1 MARASLSG
9 SMLPNKLGGKP
20 LLHVISQENA
30 HLHWDALA
38 SMHQLRRTVFSE
50 RLGWSV
56 NVVNG
61 LELDQFDLPEAHYLV
76 HYASD
81 GRVNACTRLLPT
93 TGPYLLADVFPELVD
108 GEMPRAHDIWE
119 STRFCADQAT
129 APGNIAAILMAG
141 MLEFGQYA
149 GLRAYVSVSDI
160 RMEPIMRRA
169 GWNPIRLGGTME
181 TGTDTAAAEWLEV
194 SPEYLARVR
203 KRAGAT
209 GAVIANL
216 AELCQ
221 ERVAA

>member
-1 MARASLSG
+1 M
-9 SMLPNKLGGKP
+9 
-20 LLHVISQENA
+20 LHVISKENA

-38 SMHQLRRTVFSE
+38 SMHQLRRSVFSE

-56 NVVNG
+56 NVING

-76 HYASD
+76 HYAPD

-93 TGPYLLADVFPELVD
+93 TGPYLLADVFPNLVE
-108 GEMPRAHDIWE
+108 GKMPRAHDIWE

-129 APGNIAAILMAG
+129 APANIAAILMAG
-141 MLEFGQYA
+141 MLEFGQSL

-194 SPEYLARVR
+194 SPEYMARVR
-203 KRAGAT
+203 RRAGAMSS
-209 GAVIANL
+209 VIANL
-216 AELCQ
+216 GELRQ

>member
-1 MARASLSG
+1 
-9 SMLPNKLGGKP
+9 ML
-20 LLHVISQENA
+20 HIISKENA

-38 SMHQLRRTVFSE
+38 SMHQLRRSVFRE
-50 RLGWSV
+50 RLGWDV
-56 NVVNG
+56 TVVNG
-61 LELDQFDLPEAHYLV
+61 LELDQFDLPDAHYLV
-76 HYASD
+76 HTALD

-108 GEMPRAHDIWE
+108 GEMPCAHDIWE

-129 APGNIAAILMAG
+129 APANIAAVLMAG
-141 MLEFGQYA
+141 MLEFGQFT

-169 GWNPIRLGGTME
+169 GWNPIRLGKTME

-194 SPEYLARVR
+194 SSEYLARVR

-209 GAVIANL
+209 GSLIANL
-216 AELCQ
+216 AELRQ

>member
-1 MARASLSG
+1 
-9 SMLPNKLGGKP
+9 
-20 LLHVISQENA
+20 
-30 HLHWDALA
+30 
-38 SMHQLRRTVFSE
+38 MHQLRRSVFRE
-50 RLGWSV
+50 RLGWDV
-56 NVVNG
+56 TVVNG
-61 LELDQFDLPEAHYLV
+61 LELDQFDLPDAHYLV
-76 HYASD
+76 HTAPD

-93 TGPYLLADVFPELVD
+93 TGPYLLADVFPDLVD
-108 GEMPRAHDIWE
+108 ADMPRAHDIWE

-141 MLEFGQYA
+141 MLEFGLFT

-169 GWNPIRLGGTME
+169 GWNPIRLGRTME

-209 GAVIANL
+209 GSVIANL
-216 AELCQ
+216 AELRQ

>member
-1 MARASLSG
+1 MLTIISG
-9 SMLPNKLGGKP
+9 
-20 LLHVISQENA
+20 ENA
-30 HLHWDALA
+30 HLHWDELA
-38 SMHQLRRTVFSE
+38 SMHQLRRTVFRE

-61 LELDQFDLPEAHYLV
+61 LELDQFDLPDAHYLV
-76 HYASD
+76 HTGPN
-81 GRVNACTRLLPT
+81 GRINACTRLLPT
-93 TGPYLLADVFPELVD
+93 TGPYLLADVFPELVH
-108 GEMPRAHDIWE
+108 GALPREQEIWE

-129 APGNIAAILMAG
+129 APTNIAAILMAG
-141 MLEFGQYA
+141 MLEFGLYA

-169 GWNPIRLGGTME
+169 GWNPVRLGGTLE
-181 TGTDTAAAEWLEV
+181 TGTDTAAAEWLDV

-209 GAVIANL
+209 GAIICNL
-216 AELCQ
+216 GELRY

>member
-1 MARASLSG
+1 
-9 SMLPNKLGGKP
+9 
-20 LLHVISQENA
+20 LLHIISKENA

-38 SMHQLRRTVFSE
+38 SMHQLRRAVFSE

-56 NVVNG
+56 TVVNG

-76 HYASD
+76 HYAAD

-129 APGNIAAILMAG
+129 APGNIAAVLMAG
-141 MLEFGQYA
+141 MLEFGLFT
-149 GLRAYVSVSDI
+149 GLRGYVSVSDI

-169 GWNPIRLGGTME
+169 GWNPVRLGRTTE

-209 GAVIANL
+209 GSVIANL
-216 AELCQ
+216 AELRQ

>member
-1 MARASLSG
+1 
-9 SMLPNKLGGKP
+9 
-20 LLHVISQENA
+20 
-30 HLHWDALA
+30 
-38 SMHQLRRTVFSE
+38 MHQLRRSVFSE
-50 RLGWSV
+50 RLGWNV
-56 NVVNG
+56 NVING

-76 HYASD
+76 HYAPG

-93 TGPYLLADVFPELVD
+93 TGPYLLADVFPLLVE
-108 GEMPRAHDIWE
+108 GEIPRAHDIWE

-129 APGNIAAILMAG
+129 APANIAAILMAG
-141 MLEFGQYA
+141 MLEFGQFL

-169 GWNPIRLGGTME
+169 GWNPVRLGATVE

-203 KRAGAT
+203 RRAGAT
-209 GAVIANL
+209 GSVIANL
-216 AELCQ
+216 GELRQ

>member
-1 MARASLSG
+1 
-9 SMLPNKLGGKP
+9 
-20 LLHVISQENA
+20 LLHIISKKNA

-38 SMHQLRRTVFSE
+38 SMHQLRRAVFSE

-56 NVVNG
+56 TVVNG

-76 HYASD
+76 HYAPD

-93 TGPYLLADVFPELVD
+93 TGPNLLADVFPELVD
-108 GEMPRAHDIWE
+108 GELPRAPDIWE
-119 STRFCADQAT
+119 STRFCADQTT
-129 APGNIAAILMAG
+129 APANIAAVLMAG
-141 MLEFGQYA
+141 MLEFGLFT

-169 GWNPIRLGGTME
+169 GWNPIRLGRTTE

-209 GAVIANL
+209 GSVIANL
-216 AELCQ
+216 AELRQ

>member
-1 MARASLSG
+1 M
-9 SMLPNKLGGKP
+9 
-20 LLHVISQENA
+20 LHVISKENA

-38 SMHQLRRTVFSE
+38 SMHQLRRSVFSE
-50 RLGWSV
+50 RLGWNV
-56 NVVNG
+56 NVING

-76 HYASD
+76 HYAPD

-93 TGPYLLADVFPELVD
+93 TGPYLLADVFPILVE
-108 GEMPRAHDIWE
+108 GEIPRAHDIWE

-129 APGNIAAILMAG
+129 APANIAAILMAG
-141 MLEFGQYA
+141 MLEFGQFL

-169 GWNPIRLGGTME
+169 GWNPVRLGVTVE

-203 KRAGAT
+203 RRAGAT
-209 GAVIANL
+209 GSVIDNL
-216 AELCQ
+216 GELRQ
-221 ERVAA
+221 EGVAA

>member
-1 MARASLSG
+1 MAGASFSG

-38 SMHQLRRTVFSE
+38 SMHQLRRAVFGE
-50 RLGWSV
+50 RLGWNV
-56 NVVNG
+56 NIING

-76 HYASD
+76 HYAAD

-108 GEMPRAHDIWE
+108 GEMPRAADIWE

-129 APGNIAAILMAG
+129 APANIAAILMAG
-141 MLEFGQYA
+141 MLEFGLFT
-149 GLRAYVSVSDI
+149 GMRGYVSVSDI

-169 GWNPIRLGGTME
+169 GWNPVRLGGTME

-194 SPEYLARVR
+194 SPAYLARVR
-203 KRAGAT
+203 ARASAT
-209 GAVIANL
+209 GSVIANL
-216 AELCQ
+216 DELGQ

>member
-1 MARASLSG
+1 MAGASFSG

-20 LLHVISQENA
+20 LLHVISNENA

-38 SMHQLRRTVFSE
+38 SMHQLRRAVFSE

-56 NVVNG
+56 TVVNG

-76 HYASD
+76 HYAPD

-93 TGPYLLADVFPELVD
+93 SGPYLLADVFPALVD
-108 GEMPRAHDIWE
+108 GEPPRAPDIWE

-129 APGNIAAILMAG
+129 APANIAAILMAG
-141 MLEFGQYA
+141 MLEFGLFT
-149 GLRAYVSVSDI
+149 GLRGYVSVSDI

-169 GWNPIRLGGTME
+169 GWNPVRLGGTME

-194 SPEYLARVR
+194 SLAFLGRVR
-203 KRAGAT
+203 ERAGAT
-209 GAVIANL
+209 APIIANL
-216 AELCQ
+216 DEIDQ
-221 ERVAA
+221 GRVAA

>member
-1 MARASLSG
+1 MAGASFSG
-9 SMLPNKLGGKP
+9 SMLPNTLGGKP
-20 LLHVISQENA
+20 LLHIISKENA

-38 SMHQLRRTVFSE
+38 SMHQLRRAVFQE
-50 RLGWSV
+50 RLGWNV

-76 HYASD
+76 HYAAD

-93 TGPYLLADVFPELVD
+93 TGPYLLADVFPELAD
-108 GEMPRAHDIWE
+108 GEMPHSHDIWE

-129 APGNIAAILMAG
+129 APANIAAILMAG
-141 MLEFGQYA
+141 MLEFGLLS

-203 KRAGAT
+203 KRAGTT
-209 GAVIANL
+209 GSVIANL
-216 AELCQ
+216 DELGQ

>member
-1 MARASLSG
+1 
-9 SMLPNKLGGKP
+9 ML
-20 LLHVISQENA
+20 HIISKENA

-38 SMHQLRRTVFSE
+38 SMHQLRRSVFRE
-50 RLGWSV
+50 RLGWDV
-56 NVVNG
+56 TVVNG
-61 LELDQFDLPEAHYLV
+61 LELDQFDLPDAHYLV
-76 HYASD
+76 HTAPD

-93 TGPYLLADVFPELVD
+93 TGPYLLADVFPDLVD
-108 GEMPRAHDIWE
+108 ADMPRAHDIWE

-169 GWNPIRLGGTME
+169 GWNPVRLGGTME

-203 KRAGAT
+203 KRAGAA
-209 GAVIANL
+209 GPVIANL
-216 AELCQ
+216 DELRQ

>member
-1 MARASLSG
+1 M
-9 SMLPNKLGGKP
+9 
-20 LLHVISQENA
+20 LHVISKENA

-50 RLGWSV
+50 RLGWDV
-56 NVVNG
+56 NVING

-108 GEMPRAHDIWE
+108 GEMPREHDIWE

-129 APGNIAAILMAG
+129 APASIAAILMAG
-141 MLEFGQYA
+141 MLEFGRYA

-169 GWNPIRLGGTME
+169 GWNPVRLGGTME

-203 KRAGAT
+203 KRAGA
-209 GAVIANL
+209 AVPVIANL
-216 AELCQ
+216 EEVRQ

>member
-1 MARASLSG
+1 MAGASISG

-56 NVVNG
+56 TVVNG

-76 HYASD
+76 HYAPD

-93 TGPYLLADVFPELVD
+93 TGPYLLADVFSDLVD
-108 GEMPRAHDIWE
+108 GEPPRAPDIWE

-129 APGNIAAILMAG
+129 APANIAAILMAG
-141 MLEFGQYA
+141 MLEFGLSA

-169 GWNPIRLGGTME
+169 GWNPVRLGGTSA

-194 SPEYLARVR
+194 SLAYLSRVR
-203 KRAGAT
+203 DRAGTT
-209 GAVIANL
+209 GPVIANL
-216 AELCQ
+216 GELHRG
-221 ERVAA
+221 RVAA

>member
-1 MARASLSG
+1 MAGASFSG
-9 SMLPNKLGGKP
+9 PMLLNKLGGKP
-20 LLHVISQENA
+20 LLHVLSKENA

-38 SMHQLRRTVFSE
+38 SMHQLRRTVFKE
-50 RLGWSV
+50 RLAWDV

-61 LELDQFDLPEAHYLV
+61 LEIDQFDLPEAHYLV
-76 HYASD
+76 HYAPD

-93 TGPYLLADVFPELVD
+93 TGPYLLADVFAELVD

-129 APGNIAAILMAG
+129 APANIAAILMAG
-141 MLEFGQYA
+141 MLEFGLFT

-169 GWNPIRLGGTME
+169 GWNPVRLGGTLE
-181 TGTDTAAAEWLEV
+181 TGTDMAAAEWLEV
-194 SPEYLARVR
+194 SHTFLARVR
-203 KRAGAT
+203 DRAGVV
-209 GAVIANL
+209 GPIIANL
-216 AELCQ
+216 DELPA

>member
-1 MARASLSG
+1 M
-9 SMLPNKLGGKP
+9 
-20 LLHVISQENA
+20 ISIISRDNA

-38 SMHQLRRTVFSE
+38 SMHQLRRSVFKE
-50 RLGWSV
+50 RLGWDV

-61 LELDQFDLPEAHYLV
+61 LELDQFDRPDAHYLV
-76 HYASD
+76 HHAPD

-108 GEMPRAHDIWE
+108 GEMPRAPDIWE

-141 MLEFGQYA
+141 MLEFGMYA

-169 GWNPIRLGGTME
+169 GWNPARLGGTME

-203 KRAGAT
+203 HRSGAT
-209 GAVIANL
+209 GSVIANL
-216 AELCQ
+216 AELRQ